1 MLLTT
6 EENFGKVRMTEE
18 ILNLFGNIILQVSLV
33 NVNIHQRKE
42 EDVYEKYEKARDEK
56 GLNNNQVAKLSGVS
70 NVTLSGWKH
79 GLYTPKIDKIKA
91 IAKVLDKPLE
101 YFLT

>member
-18 ILNLFGNIILQVSLV
+18 IMNLFGNIILQVSLV

-42 EDVYEKYEKARDEK
+42 EDVYE
-56 GLNNNQVAKLSGVS
+56 
-70 NVTLSGWKH
+70 
-79 GLYTPKIDKIKA
+79 
-91 IAKVLDKPLE
+91 
-101 YFLT
+101 

>member
-1 MLLTT
+1 M
-6 EENFGKVRMTEE
+6 
-18 ILNLFGNIILQVSLV
+18 
-33 NVNIHQRKE
+33 
-42 EDVYEKYEKARDEK
+42 
-56 GLNNNQVAKLSGVS
+56 AKLSGVS